1 MSVVCRPELCGARLC
16 YTARVRHRYPF
27 EALHWLRQQRVDQR
41 AAEVRERAARTTRA
55 RAAEIR
61 AQVAR
66 HDTEQSV
73 AEVSHAEQARLA
85 DGGLR
90 AGELAQVGDWR
101 KGAEAELRAK
111 LERELRASEA
121 LHTEVV
127 AEAVARRALGVAS
140 SEAKLIDAHR
150 VDWRAEREA
159 AQERTEEEAAAEQWT
174 AKRYP
179 PRG

>member
-1 MSVVCRPELCGARLC
+1 
-16 YTARVRHRYPF
+16 VRHRYPF
-27 EALHWLRQQRVDQR
+27 EALQWLRQQRVDQR
-41 AAEVRERAARTTRA
+41 ATEVGERVARTTRA
-55 RAAEIR
+55 RAAEAL

-66 HDTEQSV
+66 HETEQRV
-73 AEVSHAEQARLA
+73 AEVSHAEQARLEG
-85 DGGLR
+85 GGLC

-101 KGAEAELRAK
+101 KGAELELRVQ
-111 LERELRASEA
+111 LERELRATEA

-127 AEAVARRALGVAS
+127 AETVARRALGVAS
-140 SEAKLIDAHR
+140 SEARLIDAHR

-159 AQERTEEEAAAEQWT
+159 AQERTEEEAALEQWT